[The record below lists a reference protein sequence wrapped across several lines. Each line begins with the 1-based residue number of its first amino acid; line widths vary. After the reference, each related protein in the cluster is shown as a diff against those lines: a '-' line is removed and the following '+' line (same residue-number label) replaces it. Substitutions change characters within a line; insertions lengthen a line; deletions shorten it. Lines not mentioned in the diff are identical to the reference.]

1 MTAHAILA
9 AGHSRRSFLMAGA
22 GSVAAGAGALTGG
35 VAVVGALAGA
45 GGAATQ
51 DGPLDELVGSV
62 VAYVSDV
69 AAGEITLMVDD
80 RETVVTDAQ
89 LARTLARLAG

>member
-1 MTAHAILA
+1 MTADAIPA
-9 AGHSRRSFLMAGA
+9 AGHSRRSFLLAGA

-35 VAVVGALAGA
+35 AAVVGGLAAGA
-45 GGAATQ
+45 AAQ
-51 DGPLDELVGSV
+51 DGPLDELTGSL

-80 RETVVTDAQ
+80 RETVVTDLQ

>member
-1 MTAHAILA
+1 MTADVVAV
-9 AGHSRRSFLMAGA
+9 AGHSRRSFLLAGA
-22 GSVAAGAGALTGG
+22 GSVAAGAGALAGG
-35 VAVVGALAGA
+35 AAAVGALAGA
-45 GGAATQ
+45 GGAAAQ

-69 AAGEITLMVDD
+69 ASGEVTLMVDD
-80 RETVVTDAQ
+80 RETVVTDLD